1 MKVRIEEI
9 ANLPETE
16 IVVRCPHRDDAV
28 ERVLSTL
35 SMFEQVVVGKKDG
48 SSYRLAPDKVYYFE
62 SVDDKVFACL
72 DREVYETG
80 MRLYEIENLFRGTSF
95 LRVNKN
101 TIVDTA
107 KIVSFRSTLN
117 GRMEA
122 RLRNGEAIEVSRSYV
137 ATIKWMLGGAAK

>member
-1 MKVRIEEI
+1 MKVRVEEI
-9 ANLPETE
+9 AGIPETE
-16 IVVRCPHRDDAV
+16 IVVRCPHRDDAI
-28 ERVLSTL
+28 ELVLQTL
-35 SMFEQVVVGKKDG
+35 GIFEQVVIGKKDG
-48 SSYRLAPDKVYYFE
+48 RSYRLAPAEVYYFE

-80 MRLYEIENLFRGTSF
+80 MRLYEIENLFGGTSF

-101 TIVDTA
+101 TIVDVA
-107 KIVSFRSTLN
+107 KIVSFKSSLN

-137 ATIKWMLGGAAK
+137 AAIKWMLGGATK